1 MTKQQIHAYVES
13 TIYLELKMK
22 KVNMSALVNK
32 LIKEYLSITDE
43 ESKELIELQTMMEK
57 AKRERTEK
65 DEEMHLLAIRIAKS
79 VEDREREMKQ
89 KDQVQ
94 DDIIESI
101 KRSGELHG

>member
-1 MTKQQIHAYVES
+1 
-13 TIYLELKMK
+13 MK